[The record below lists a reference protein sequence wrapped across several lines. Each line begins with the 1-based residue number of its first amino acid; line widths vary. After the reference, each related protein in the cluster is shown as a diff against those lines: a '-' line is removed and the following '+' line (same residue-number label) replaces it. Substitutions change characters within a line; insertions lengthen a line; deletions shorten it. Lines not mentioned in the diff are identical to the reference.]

1 MKGILVDDNGDLV
14 MSGGHIAIGDNR
26 AQCAQHLIGAFTGE
40 YKHAPLLGGNARNMI
55 SGTPDPFW
63 AGSVKSQLR
72 QCLIEAERI
81 EVTDEGIVVELKN
94 RN

>member
-55 SGTPDPFW
+55 AGTPDPFW

-72 QCLIEAERI
+72 QCLLEAERI
-81 EVTDEGIVVELKN
+81 EVTNEGIVMELKN
-94 RN
+94 EN

>member
-1 MKGILVDDNGDLV
+1 MKGILVDDNGNLV
-14 MSGGHIAIGDNR
+14 ITGGHVTVDDNR
-26 AQCAQHLIGAFTGE
+26 AQVAQHLLWSFTGE

-55 SGTPDPFW
+55 AGTPDPFW

-72 QCLIEAERI
+72 QCLLEAERI

-94 RN
+94 EI

>member
-1 MKGILVDDNGDLV
+1 MKGILVDNNGNLIV
-14 MSGGHIAIGDNR
+14 SGGHLLIGDNR

-55 SGTPDPFW
+55 AGTPDPFW

-72 QCLIEAERI
+72 QCLIEAERVELVDGEI
-81 EVTDEGIVVELKN
+81 IVELKVEN
-94 RN
+94 